1 MLPEPDIAIFAA
13 RASEPANHGQDG
25 RATMMEERQELI
37 MSTHKIVTG
46 VLLAGLLIAAFG
58 CNETHAQKKKAMVD
72 QWEKSTASAQL
83 PAVENMIEQG
93 QIKEAKKL
101 LIECIQA
108 DPKEPQAFVLIG
120 RIHAIEGRNDQARE
134 AFEKAVK
141 LDSESDPAWH
151 FLGTLA
157 VLEKDYDRAF
167 ECYQKAIDLMP
178 AKADYVISISEIY
191 AETDQLD
198 KAQAVIDEGLSR
210 QPQDLELM
218 LSRARFCQQLDQTD
232 QAIRVYEQAQIMHG
246 DSPQVLE
253 PAGYAY
259 IAQGNWKLAAEKFDR
274 LIKQYSTD
282 DPRYNTT
289 MRSLAR
295 CLFNSEQYAS
305 ALFWYDKLSVVYRD
319 DADIWL
325 DMAQAALGL
334 NDAKRAAYCANRA
347 IKAKPSW
354 PQAYAVLGSAH
365 YMQGLYEPSLKAFY
379 TITTD
384 DELAGFAWFM
394 SGRCYQQLGRNRQ
407 ANIAFERAEK
417 LDPENPLIAS
427 FLKKTVH
434 PL

>member
-1 MLPEPDIAIFAA
+1 MK
-13 RASEPANHGQDG
+13 RY
-25 RATMMEERQELI
+25 
-37 MSTHKIVTG
+37 KVVTG
-46 VLLAGLLIAAFG
+46 VLLAGLLIAALG

-72 QWEKSTASAQL
+72 QWEQSTANAQL

-93 QIKEAKKL
+93 QIKEAKKT

-108 DPKEPQAFVLIG
+108 DPKMPQAFVLIG
-120 RIHAIEGRNDQARE
+120 RIHAIEGRNDKARE

-141 LDSESDPAWH
+141 LDSESDSGWH
-151 FLGTLA
+151 FLATLA
-157 VLEKDYDRAF
+157 VLEKDYAQAT
-167 ECYQKAIDLMP
+167 EYYQKAIDLMP
-178 AKADYVISISEIY
+178 AKVDYIIGLSEVY
-191 AETDQLD
+191 AETDQFD
-198 KAQAVIDEGLSR
+198 KAQAVIDAGLSR
-210 QPQDLELM
+210 RPQDLELM
-218 LSRARFCQQLDQTD
+218 LSKARLCQQVGQTD
-232 QAIRVYEQAQIMHG
+232 EAIGVYEQAQIMHG

-259 IAQGNWKLAAEKFDR
+259 IAQGNWKLAAEKFDL
-274 LIKQYSTD
+274 LIKQYPEN
-282 DPRYNTT
+282 DPHYNIT

-295 CLFNSEQYAS
+295 CLYHSNQYAS

-319 DADIWL
+319 DAGIWL

-334 NDAKRAAYCANRA
+334 DDAKRAAYCANRA
-347 IKAKPSW
+347 IKVKPSW

-365 YMQGLYEPSLKAFY
+365 YMQGSYNQSLKAFY
-379 TITTD
+379 KITTD

-417 LDPENPLIAS
+417 LDPDNPLIAS
-427 FLKKTVH
+427 FSKKTVH

>member
-1 MLPEPDIAIFAA
+1 MN
-13 RASEPANHGQDG
+13 RY
-25 RATMMEERQELI
+25 
-37 MSTHKIVTG
+37 KVVKV

-58 CNETHAQKKKAMVD
+58 CNETHAQKKQAMVD
-72 QWEKSTASAQL
+72 QWEKSTANAQL

-93 QIKEAKKL
+93 QIKKAKAT
-101 LIECIQA
+101 LIECIQT
-108 DPKEPQAFVLIG
+108 DPKMSQAHVMLG

-141 LDSESDPAWH
+141 LDSQSDQAWH

-157 VLEKDYDRAF
+157 VLEKDYDRALKH
-167 ECYQKAIDLMP
+167 YQKAIDLMP
-178 AKADYVISISEIY
+178 AKADYIVALSDVY
-191 AETDQLD
+191 METDQLD
-198 KAQAVIDEGLSR
+198 KAQEVIDEGLSR
-210 QPQDLELM
+210 QPQNLELM
-218 LSRARFCQQLDQTD
+218 LSKARLCQQVDQID
-232 QAIRVYEQAQIMHG
+232 EAIRVYEQAQIMHG
-246 DSPQVLE
+246 DIPQILE
-253 PAGYAY
+253 PAGHAH
-259 IAQGNWKLAAEKFDR
+259 IAQGNWKLAAEKFER
-274 LIKQYSTD
+274 LLDQYD
-282 DPRYNTT
+282 AADERYFVT

-295 CLFNSEQYAS
+295 CLYNSNQYAS

-334 NDAKRAAYCANRA
+334 DDPKRAAYCANRA
-347 IKAKPSW
+347 IKIKPSW

-365 YMQGLYEPSLKAFY
+365 YMQGFYDQSLKTFY
-379 TITTD
+379 KITGD

-407 ANIAFERAEK
+407 ANIAFERAEQ
-417 LDPENPLIAS
+417 LDPDNQLISS

>member
-1 MLPEPDIAIFAA
+1 MNTK
-13 RASEPANHGQDG
+13 R
-25 RATMMEERQELI
+25 
-37 MSTHKIVTG
+37 IVTG
-46 VLLAGLLIAAFG
+46 VLLAGLLIAASG

-72 QWEKSTASAQL
+72 QWEKSTAHAQL

-93 QIKEAKKL
+93 QIKKAKQA
-101 LIECIQA
+101 LIKCIQTN
-108 DPKEPQAFVLIG
+108 PKEPQAFVLIG
-120 RIHAIEGRNDQARE
+120 RIHAMEGRNDQARA

-141 LDSESDPAWH
+141 LDSQSDPAWH
-151 FLGTLA
+151 FLGALA
-157 VLEKDYDRAF
+157 VLEKDYDQAT

-178 AKADYVISISEIY
+178 ANVDYIIGLSDVYMEI
-191 AETDQLD
+191 DQLD
-198 KAQAVIDEGLSR
+198 KAQQIIDKGLSL
-210 QPQDLELM
+210 QPQNMELM
-218 LSRARFCQQLDQTD
+218 LSKARLYQQTGQMDE
-232 QAIRVYEQAQIMHG
+232 AIRIYEQARIMHG
-246 DSPQVLE
+246 DIPQILE
-253 PAGYAY
+253 PAGYAH
-259 IAQGNWKLAAEKFDR
+259 IAQGHWKQAAEKFDL
-274 LIKQYSTD
+274 LIKQYPED
-282 DPRYNTT
+282 DPCYNPT

-295 CLFNSEQYAS
+295 CLYHSEQYAS

-319 DADIWL
+319 DADICL

-334 NDAKRAAYCANRA
+334 SDAKRAAYCANRA

-365 YMQGLYEPSLKAFY
+365 YMQGFYEQSLKAFY
-379 TITTD
+379 KITTD

>member
-1 MLPEPDIAIFAA
+1 
-13 RASEPANHGQDG
+13 
-25 RATMMEERQELI
+25 
-37 MSTHKIVTG
+37 MSTHRIVTG

-93 QIKEAKKL
+93 QIKEAKAT
-101 LIECIQA
+101 LIKCIQA
-108 DPKEPQAFVLIG
+108 DPKEPKAFVLIG
-120 RIHAIEGRNDQARE
+120 RIHAIEGRNDQART
-134 AFEKAVK
+134 AFETAVK
-141 LDSESDPAWH
+141 LDSESDRGWH
-151 FLGTLA
+151 FLGSLA
-157 VLEKDYDRAF
+157 VLEKDYDQAT
-167 ECYQKAIDLMP
+167 EYYQKAIDLMP
-178 AKADYVISISEIY
+178 AKADYIIALSDVY
-191 AETDQLD
+191 METDQLD
-198 KAQAVIDEGLSR
+198 KAQQTIDRGLSL

-218 LSRARFCQQLDQTD
+218 LSKARLCQQVGQTD
-232 QAIRVYEQAQIMHG
+232 QAIRVYEQARIMHG
-246 DSPQVLE
+246 DIPQVLE

-259 IAQGNWKLAAEKFDR
+259 IAQSNWKLAAEKFDL
-274 LIKQYSTD
+274 LIKQYTEEDSH
-282 DPRYNTT
+282 YNVT
-289 MRSLAR
+289 MRTLAR

-319 DADIWL
+319 DAGIWL

-334 NDAKRAAYCANRA
+334 NDAKRASYCANRA

-365 YMQGLYEPSLKAFY
+365 YMQGSYDQSLKAFY
-379 TITTD
+379 KITGD

-417 LDPENPLIAS
+417 LDPDNPLIAS

>member
-1 MLPEPDIAIFAA
+1 M
-13 RASEPANHGQDG
+13 NK
-25 RATMMEERQELI
+25 
-37 MSTHKIVTG
+37 HKVVTA
-46 VLLAGLLIAAFG
+46 VLLTGLLIAAFG
-58 CNETHAQKKKAMVD
+58 CNETHAQKKKAMID
-72 QWEKSTASAQL
+72 QWEQSTASAQL

-93 QIKEAKKL
+93 QIKEAKST

-120 RIHAIEGRNDQARE
+120 RIHAIEGRNDQARA

-141 LDSESDPAWH
+141 LDDQSDPAWH
-151 FLGTLA
+151 FLGSLA
-157 VLEKDYDRAF
+157 VLEKDYDQAL

-178 AKADYVISISEIY
+178 ANADYIISLSDVY
-191 AETDQLD
+191 METDQLD
-198 KAQAVIDEGLSR
+198 KAQEAIDAGLSL

-218 LSRARFCQQLDQTD
+218 LSKARLCQQTGQADE
-232 QAIRVYEQAQIMHG
+232 AIRVYEQAQIMHG
-246 DSPQVLE
+246 DISKILE
-253 PAGYAY
+253 SAGYAY
-259 IAQGNWKLAAEKFDR
+259 IAKGNWKRAAEKFGR
-274 LIKQYSTD
+274 LLEQYD
-282 DPRYNTT
+282 AEDERYHAT
-289 MRSLAR
+289 MRTLAR
-295 CLFNSEQYAS
+295 CLNHSQQYAS
-305 ALFWYDKLSVVYRD
+305 ALFWYDKLSIVYRD
-319 DADIWL
+319 DADLWL

-334 NDAKRAAYCANRA
+334 NNAKRAAYCANRA

-379 TITTD
+379 KITSD

-394 SGRCYQQLGRNRQ
+394 SGRCYQQLGRTRQ

-417 LDPENPLIAS
+417 LDPDNPLIAS

>member
-1 MLPEPDIAIFAA
+1 M
-13 RASEPANHGQDG
+13 N
-25 RATMMEERQELI
+25 
-37 MSTHKIVTG
+37 KYKVVTG
-46 VLLAGLLIAAFG
+46 VLLAGLLIVASG
-58 CNETHAQKKKAMVD
+58 CNESNARKKQEMVE
-72 QWEKSTASAQL
+72 QWEQSTAHAQL
-83 PAVENMIEQG
+83 PAIENMIEQG
-93 QIKEAKKL
+93 RIKEAKET
-101 LIECIQA
+101 LIKCIQA
-108 DPKEPQAFVLIG
+108 DPKMPQAFVMLG

-141 LDSESDPAWH
+141 LDSQSDQAWH

-157 VLEKDYDRAF
+157 VLEKDYELAL
-167 ECYQKAIDLMP
+167 EYYQKAIDLMP
-178 AKADYVISISEIY
+178 ANTDYVISISEVY

-198 KAQAVIDEGLSR
+198 KAQAVIDRGLSI
-210 QPQDLELM
+210 QPQDMELM
-218 LSRARFCQQLDQTD
+218 LSKARLHQRVGQTNE
-232 QAIRVYEQAQIMHG
+232 AIRVYEQAQIMHG
-246 DSPQVLE
+246 DIPQILE
-253 PAGYAY
+253 PAGYAH
-259 IAQGNWKLAAEKFDR
+259 IAQSNWKLAAEKFGR
-274 LIKQYSTD
+274 LIKQYTED

-334 NDAKRAAYCANRA
+334 NDPKRAAYCANRA

-365 YMQGLYEPSLKAFY
+365 YMQGLYDQSLDAFY
-379 TITTD
+379 KITD
-384 DELAGFAWFM
+384 DDKLAGFAWFM

-417 LDPENPLIAS
+417 LDPDNPLIAS